1 MDKFKLKFKLDLSG
15 KLNRKKDEKCAPGI
29 DYKNGSCFT
38 IEQLKKMSSKINLFE
53 KKNIININNDK
64 KNLLKQL
71 NKYFGNKYKCPDQ
84 KCWIATDIIKDLND
98 IEISQFTFRPDGPA
112 KGYEWLSTLDIN
124 KVLKQYENIYLEFIS
139 YGAVPSDFE
148 HIGMSRGEIND
159 EDNRLPMMRE
169 KYRFENLEKIN
180 KSKFGLVIN
189 LDTSGK
195 SGSHWVALY
204 VDLQKGNIFFSDSVG
219 NEPNKYVKAYI
230 NRIANFLKNK
240 NINPN
245 IKINK
250 TRHQTKN
257 SECGVYSINF
267 ILRLLKGESFE
278 EIAGNKLDDDL
289 VNLCRDI
296 YFT

>member
-1 MDKFKLKFKLDLSG
+1 MDFSNKFKLDLG
-15 KLNRKKDEKCAPGI
+15 KKINKKIDEKCAPGI
-29 DYKNGSCFT
+29 DFKEGSCFT
-38 IEQLKKMSSKINLFE
+38 VDQLKKMSLKINNFE
-53 KKNIININNDK
+53 NKNIISIEDNK

-71 NKYFGNKYKCPDQ
+71 NKYFDNKYRCGDQ

-98 IEISQFTFRPDGPA
+98 DEISLYTFRPDGPS
-112 KGYEWLSTLDIN
+112 KGYEWLSTTDIN
-124 KVLKQYENIYLEFIS
+124 RVLKQYENIYEEFIS

-148 HIGMSRGEIND
+148 HIGMSRSEIKD
-159 EDNRLPMMRE
+159 EGNRLFMMKE
-169 KYRFENLEKIN
+169 EFRFENLDKIN
-180 KSKFGLVIN
+180 KSKFGVVVN

-204 VDLQKGNIFFSDSVG
+204 VDLKKGDIFFSDSVG
-219 NEPNKYVKAYI
+219 NAPNKYIKAYI
-230 NRIANFLKNK
+230 ERISKFLSNK
-240 NINPN
+240 GITPN

-267 ILRLLKGESFE
+267 ILRLLKGETFE
-278 EIAGNKLDDDL
+278 EISNNKLDDDL